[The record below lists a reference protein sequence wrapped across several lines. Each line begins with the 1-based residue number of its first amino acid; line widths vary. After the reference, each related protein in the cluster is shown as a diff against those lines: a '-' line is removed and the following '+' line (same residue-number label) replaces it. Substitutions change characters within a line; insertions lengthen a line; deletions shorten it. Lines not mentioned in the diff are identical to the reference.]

1 MNKKLTNNGSK
12 LSKNMTNT
20 DTLSL
25 TTLQCT
31 NASVT
36 TCNSN
41 YIKSNEI
48 SCATL
53 DIPTAAPLAPAVLY
67 VGTTYYNDATKSLR
81 IYDGAHWYQ
90 IVLTQV
96 P

>member
-25 TTLQCT
+25 SSLQCT
-31 NASVT
+31 NASFV

-41 YIKSNEI
+41 YIRSTDI
-48 SCATL
+48 SCQEL
-53 DIPTAAPLAPAVLY
+53 DIPINVPIVN
-67 VGTTYYNDATKSLR
+67 VIGTTYYNDATKSLR

-90 IVLTQV
+90 VVLTQV

>member
-25 TTLQCT
+25 TALQCT
-31 NASVT
+31 NASFT

-48 SCATL
+48 SCAELDMPTSAPTTL
-53 DIPTAAPLAPAVLY
+53 YL
-67 VGTTYYNDATKSLR
+67 GTIYYNDATKSLR

>member
-1 MNKKLTNNGSK
+1 MYKQLAKQGST
-12 LSKNMTNT
+12 LNKNMTNT
-20 DTLSL
+20 DSLSL
-25 TTLQCT
+25 TDLVCT
-31 NASVT
+31 NASFT
-36 TCNSN
+36 TLYMPTS
-41 YIKSNEI
+41 
-48 SCATL
+48 A
-53 DIPTAAPLAPAVLY
+53 PTATQTLY

>member
-12 LSKNMTNT
+12 LSKNITNT

-25 TTLQCT
+25 TALQCT

-41 YIKSNEI
+41 YIKTNEI
-48 SCATL
+48 
-53 DIPTAAPLAPAVLY
+53 
-67 VGTTYYNDATKSLR
+67 
-81 IYDGAHWYQ
+81 
-90 IVLTQV
+90 
-96 P
+96 

>member
-25 TTLQCT
+25 STLQCT
-31 NASVT
+31 NASLAS
-36 TCNSN
+36 CSSN
-41 YIKSNEI
+41 YIKSTEI
-48 SCATL
+48 ACSQL
-53 DIPTAAPLAPAVLY
+53 DMPTSAPLAPAVLY

-81 IYDGAHWYQ
+81 IYDGAHWFQ